1 MINIYQINH
10 TAQYTSP
17 KDSRMGFAVSTKKIL
32 FIMDV
37 QIIEKKNMRLEF
49 YGMTKI
55 LKLNGQLKNQ
65 YYQIKTL
72 KIFLLKNTVKIL
84 F

>member
-1 MINIYQINH
+1 
-10 TAQYTSP
+10 
-17 KDSRMGFAVSTKKIL
+17 MGFVVSTKKIL

-37 QIIEKKNMRLEF
+37 QIIEKKNTRLEF
-49 YGMTKI
+49 CGMIKI
-55 LKLNGQLKNQ
+55 LKLNGQLKNP

-72 KIFLLKNTVKIL
+72 KILLLKNTVKIL